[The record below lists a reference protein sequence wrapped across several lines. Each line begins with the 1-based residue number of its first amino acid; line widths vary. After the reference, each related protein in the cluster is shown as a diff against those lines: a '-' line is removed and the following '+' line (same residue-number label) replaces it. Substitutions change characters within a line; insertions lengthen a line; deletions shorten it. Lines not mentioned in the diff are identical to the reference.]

1 MEWTETTKN
10 FFLKNKYI
18 VLLAITILASVLRL
32 WNLGNVPVSLFGDEL
47 DVGYHAYSILKTGAD
62 YSGNVMPL
70 HFQSLAEWRTPLYLY
85 SAVPSVALFGISAL
99 GVRLPAALFGIATV
113 PVMYFLVKE
122 LIQRDEKKL
131 TLLGLFAAFLLAITP
146 WHIQYSRAAFE
157 VTQLLFFFLSGITL
171 FLRGIRTKGSYLWLS
186 GVCFALMPW
195 IYSTAKLF
203 IPFFLLALFL
213 IYWKQIFSLPR
224 KSIILAV
231 LALGLVVAPIT
242 WSTLF
247 GGGTQRFNY
256 ISVFS
261 DPTIEPEVGT
271 ARGNDARARGES
283 GTGLSPTI
291 ADRLYHNKFTL
302 LGNAVLKNYLT
313 PFSSDF
319 LFITGDPNPRHSIE
333 GMGIFYQ
340 FEIVG
345 LLVGLVYFLSKNID
359 RKKKLLLAAWILLGV
374 FPSSLTRDGG
384 NHATRLIL
392 VFPPL
397 LFLISYG
404 FYYIF
409 IRARKQMRYVVA
421 LGYIVVLVLSFT
433 SYQHLYWV
441 HNPSQSERWWHY
453 GWQEAIQSMK
463 AIDSQ
468 YDQVI
473 VTSADEPPWI
483 FFAAWYQFDPEVWHK
498 GYPMNKHTIAGFGE
512 MSFIGKFSFG
522 SPDGKKGVY
531 DWGKILNNKTLYVAS
546 AKEVNVNLV
555 AEPERTPKDL
565 KLIKSIAYPSGE
577 PAFYLFTGISQ

>member
-1 MEWTETTKN
+1 MEWTEITKN
-10 FFLKNKYI
+10 FLVKNTYI
-18 VLLAITILASVLRL
+18 VLFVITILAGFLRL
-32 WNLGNVPVSLFGDEL
+32 SNLGGVPVSLFGDEL
-47 DVGYHAYSILKTGAD
+47 DVGYHAYSILKSGAD
-62 YSGNVMPL
+62 YSGNTMPL

-85 SAVPSVALFGISAL
+85 SAVPTVALFGISAL
-99 GVRLPAALFGIATV
+99 GVRLPAALFGIATI

-122 LIQRDEKKL
+122 LIQKDEKKL
-131 TLLGLFAAFLLAITP
+131 IPFALFSSFLLAITP

-157 VTQLLFFFLSGITL
+157 VTELLFFFLLALAL
-171 FLRGIRTKGSYLWLS
+171 FLRAVRTKGSLLWLS
-186 GVCFALMPW
+186 GICFALMPW
-195 IYSTAKLF
+195 IYSTAKFFL
-203 IPFFLLALFL
+203 PFFLLALL
-213 IYWKQIFSLPR
+213 IIYFKQLFSLPR
-224 KSIILAV
+224 KALILAV
-231 LALGLVVAPIT
+231 LLSGLVVAPIT
-242 WSTLF
+242 WSTMF

-283 GTGLSPTI
+283 GTGLSPT
-291 ADRLYHNKFTL
+291 AVDKLYHNKFTY
-302 LGNAVLKNYLT
+302 LGNAVIKNYLT
-313 PFSSDF
+313 LFSSDF
-319 LFITGDPNPRHSIE
+319 LFIAGDPNPRHSIE
-333 GMGIFYQ
+333 GMGIFYK

-345 LLVGLVYFLSKNID
+345 LLIGLVYFLSKNID
-359 RKKKLLLAAWILLGV
+359 RKKKLLLAAWILLGII
-374 FPSSLTRDGG
+374 PSSLTRDGG

-404 FYYIF
+404 FYYLY
-409 IRARKQMRYVVA
+409 IRTRKSLRVLLA
-421 LGYIVVLVLSFT
+421 LGYFIVLLFSFT

-453 GWQEAIQSMK
+453 GWQEAIKSMK
-463 AIDSQ
+463 AIDSE

-483 FFAAWYQFDPEVWHK
+483 FFAAWYEYNPNDWHK
-498 GYPMNKHTIAGFGE
+498 GYPMEKHTIAGFGE
-512 MSFIGKFSFG
+512 MSYIGKFSFG

-531 DWGKILNNKTLYVAS
+531 DWGKILNDKTLYVAS

-577 PAFYLFTGISQ
+577 PAFYLFTGLAQ